1 MFLKTNGNSLKHCIT
16 HKQETDLFISSIKSD
31 KTIIRNMIFLY
42 LYDFVW
48 ALGIPMINNM
58 TTIPEFFN
66 LIKSPPLV
74 FGIIQVCVS
83 LPIIF
88 QFLPKFISFRIEKP
102 KLLLFIVFALTGVG
116 FCLLGVASFFVA
128 SNPPLVSVVM
138 LIIYFATYCVY
149 QLGIIL
155 YLEYFS
161 MIFPSKLLGRIY
173 GIKGYFLALGAI
185 LGTILMKPLMNLMS
199 FPFNYSILFIT
210 AGVLFAVSSS
220 AMLLTDDQ
228 SVTLKPTKIQTS
240 LRQYKNYLMD
250 IIKDPQIKLFVILM
264 MLINLCLS
272 SYGFAM
278 VFLNR
283 QMNLNISPP
292 TATMI
297 TYVSQAILVLFVGY
311 CLDRL
316 GRIKTIVGYMTLVL
330 AANLIILTNI
340 KYGFVLIFAMYGM
353 YNLFVNMVKLRFV
366 NEIAEEDHRMD
377 IMALVNVLGLLASSG
392 LSLIYSLIAQIVEKY
407 DFIFITTAVFVICLY
422 FVAYK
427 LRKTIDARKLESAEG
442 KDA

>member
-1 MFLKTNGNSLKHCIT
+1 MKINCISNA
-16 HKQETDLFISSIKSD
+16 QETDLFISSIKSD
-31 KTIIRNMIFLY
+31 KTILRNMVFLY

-66 LIKSPPLV
+66 IIESPPLV

-88 QFLPKFISFRIEKP
+88 QFLPKFKAFRIEKP
-102 KLLLFIVFALTGVG
+102 KLLLFVVFVMTGIG
-116 FCLLGVASFFVA
+116 FCLLGIASLFVE
-128 SNPPLVSVVM
+128 SNPAFISVIM
-138 LIIYFATYCVY
+138 LFIYFATYCVY

-155 YLEYFS
+155 YLDYFS
-161 MIFPSKLLGRIY
+161 NIFPGKLLGRIY
-173 GIKGYFLALGAI
+173 GMKGYFLALGAI
-185 LGTILMKPLMNLMS
+185 LGTFLMKPLMNTMN

-220 AMLLTDDQ
+220 ALLFTSDQ
-228 SVTLKPTKIQTS
+228 NVTLKPGKIQKS
-240 LRQYKNYLMD
+240 IKEYKNYLAD
-250 IIKDPQIKLFVILM
+250 IIREPKIKLFVVLM

-283 QMNLNISPP
+283 QLDLNISPP

-297 TYVSQAILVLFVGY
+297 TYISQAILVIFVGY

-330 AANLIILTNI
+330 VANLIILTNI

-353 YNLFVNMVKLRFV
+353 YNLFVNMVKLRFI
-366 NEIAEEDHRMD
+366 NEIAEQEHRMD
-377 IMALVNVLGLLASSG
+377 VMAFVNVSGLLASSG
-392 LSLIYSLIAQIVEKY
+392 LSLIYSLIAQVVKKY
-407 DFIFITTAVFVICLY
+407 DFIFIATAVFVVCLY

-427 LRKTIDARKLESAEG
+427 LRKTIDSNELEAGQG
-442 KDA
+442 KDVEHV

>member
-1 MFLKTNGNSLKHCIT
+1 MKINCIFNA
-16 HKQETDLFISSIKSD
+16 QETDLFISSIKSD
-31 KTIIRNMIFLY
+31 KTILKNMVFLY

-66 LIKSPPLV
+66 LIESPPLV

-83 LPIIF
+83 LPIVF
-88 QFLPKFISFRIEKP
+88 QFLPKFKAFRIEKP
-102 KLLLFIVFALTGVG
+102 KILLFVVFVMTGIG
-116 FCLLGVASFFVA
+116 FCLLGVASLFVK
-128 SNPPLVSVVM
+128 SNPPLVSVIM
-138 LIIYFATYCVY
+138 LFIYFATYCVY

-161 MIFPSKLLGRIY
+161 NIFPGKLLGRIY
-173 GIKGYFLALGAI
+173 GMKGYFLALGAI
-185 LGTILMKPLMNLMS
+185 LGTFLMKPLMNAMD
-199 FPFNYSILFIT
+199 FPSNYSILFIT

-220 AMLLTDDQ
+220 ALLFTNDQ
-228 SVTLKPTKIQTS
+228 NVTLKPGKIQKS
-240 LRQYKNYLMD
+240 IKEYKNYLAD
-250 IIKDPQIKLFVILM
+250 IIREPKIKLFVVLM

-283 QMNLNISPP
+283 QLNLNISPP

-297 TYVSQAILVLFVGY
+297 TYISQAVLVIFVGY

-353 YNLFVNMVKLRFV
+353 YNLFVNMVKLRFI
-366 NEIAEEDHRMD
+366 NEIAEQEHRMD
-377 IMALVNVLGLLASSG
+377 VMAFVNVSGLLASSG
-392 LSLIYSLIAQIVEKY
+392 LSLIYSLIAQVVKKY
-407 DFIFITTAVFVICLY
+407 DFIFITTAVFVVCLY

-427 LRKTIDARKLESAEG
+427 LRKTIDSNKPEAVKG
-442 KDA
+442 KDEEHA